1 MKKFVKAIYLMVA
14 LTTISL
20 MSCGNSSVGTS
31 NDSTLVEVDTVVTTD
46 SVRGDS
52 VLEAIIASD
61 TIPMDS
67 LLNR

>member
-1 MKKFVKAIYLMVA
+1 MRKFVKAIYLMVA
-14 LTTISL
+14 FTTISL
-20 MSCGNSSVGTS
+20 MSCGNSSENTS

>member
-20 MSCGNSSVGTS
+20 MSCGNSSESTS
-31 NDSTLVEVDTVVTTD
+31 NDSTLVEVDTVVATD